1 MAATIENLREILK
14 NVNSPVQLID
24 RKTEMVFLS
33 KECLAILKQP
43 TQENAKKFM
52 EMFLVE
58 MVRYFVTEQ
67 SQFDFC

>member
-33 KECLAILKQP
+33 KECLAILKKP
-43 TQENAKKFM
+43 TKENAKKFM

-58 MVRYFVTEQ
+58 MVRYFVTE
-67 SQFDFC
+67 

>member
-14 NVNSPVQLID
+14 NVDSPVQLID

-43 TQENAKKFM
+43 TKENAKKFM

-58 MVRYFVTEQ
+58 MVRYLVTE
-67 SQFDFC
+67 

>member
-14 NVNSPVQLID
+14 NVDSPVQLID

-33 KECLAILKQP
+33 KECLGILKQP
-43 TQENAKKFM
+43 TKENAKKFM